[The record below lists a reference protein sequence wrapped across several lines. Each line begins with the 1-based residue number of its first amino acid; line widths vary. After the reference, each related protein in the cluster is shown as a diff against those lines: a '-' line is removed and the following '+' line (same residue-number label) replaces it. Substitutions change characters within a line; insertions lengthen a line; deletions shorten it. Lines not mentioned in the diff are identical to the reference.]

1 MSVSVLDDSAF
12 RDLQAKFERSQDL
25 THQMFLANYGEPVPV
40 MKEVQQLEL
49 ALKINAEYAVVKN
62 LAPPSRTPAVPK
74 LVASSSS
81 TSIVEAKD
89 ETDLDSS
96 SSATSSSSSSSASSS
111 SSTALSSAHVP
122 SAISEMIDNLPQ
134 TNTEEKDS
142 ISGALTTYRGG
153 VLDHLNPHT
162 QLLLRQR
169 ERLRAQPK
177 WHAPWKHK
185 TLISGHIGWVRTAV
199 VDPANEW
206 FATGSAD
213 RTIKIWDLASGQLK
227 LTLTGHISSV
237 RALAISSRHPYLFSV
252 SEDKTVKCWDLEYN
266 KVVRSYHGHLSGVYS
281 CNLHP
286 TIDLLFTGGRDST
299 CRVWDIRTK
308 AQIKVLAGHT
318 NTVSSIQSQPV
329 DPQVITGSHDSTIR
343 CWDLIAG
350 KASSILTNHKKSV
363 RAVGIHPSEY
373 TFYSASADN
382 IKVWKCPEG
391 SFMRNISGHNTIIN
405 SVAMNSDNVL
415 VSGGD
420 NGTLYFWDWKTG
432 YNFQQVTGV
441 AQPGS
446 LDSENGILSMTF
458 DMTGSRLI
466 TCEADKSIKI
476 YAEDTE
482 ATEETHPINFKPST
496 KRKRY

>member
-1 MSVSVLDDSAF
+1 MLW
-12 RDLQAKFERSQDL
+12 DLNEGK
-25 THQMFLANYGEPVPV
+25 H
-40 MKEVQQLEL
+40 
-49 ALKINAEYAVVKN
+49 
-62 LAPPSRTPAVPK
+62 
-74 LVASSSS
+74 
-81 TSIVEAKD
+81 
-89 ETDLDSS
+89 
-96 SSATSSSSSSSASSS
+96 
-111 SSTALSSAHVP
+111 LSSLEANGIIH
-122 SAISEMIDNLPQ
+122 
-134 TNTEEKDS
+134 
-142 ISGALTTYRGG
+142 ALAFSPIRYW
-153 VLDHLNPHT
+153 LC
-162 QLLLRQR
+162 
-169 ERLRAQPK
+169 A
-177 WHAPWKHK
+177 
-185 TLISGHIGWVRTAV
+185 AV
-199 VDPANEW
+199 E
-206 FATGSAD
+206 G
-213 RTIKIWDLASGQLK
+213 TIKIWDLASGQLK

-286 TIDLLFTGGRDST
+286 SIDLLFTGGRDST

-363 RAVGIHPSEY
+363 RAVGIHPTEY

-405 SVAMNSDNVL
+405 SLAMNSDNVL

-446 LDSENGILSMTF
+446 LDSENGILAMTF

-482 ATEETHPINFKPST
+482 ANEETHPINFKPSS

>member
-1 MSVSVLDDSAF
+1 MCAAVLEDAAF
-12 RDLQAKFERSQDL
+12 VDLQQKFERSQAL
-25 THQMFLANYGEPVPV
+25 TRQMFLGNYGQALPVL
-40 MKEVQQLEL
+40 KEVQQLEL
-49 ALKINAEYAVVKN
+49 AVKINSEYAAVKN
-62 LAPPSRTPAVPK
+62 LAPPTRAPVMYKPSI
-74 LVASSSS
+74 SSGGA
-81 TSIVEAKD
+81 TSIVEEKD
-89 ETDLDSS
+89 DASS
-96 SSATSSSSSSSASSS
+96 SHTTSSSSLAPSSA
-111 SSTALSSAHVP
+111 AVP
-122 SAISEMIDNLPQ
+122 SSISEMIDNLPQ
-134 TNTEEKDS
+134 NNLDEKDQG
-142 ISGALTTYRGG
+142 GAMIAYKGG
-153 VLDHLNPHT
+153 VLDNLNPRT

-286 TIDLLFTGGRDST
+286 SLDLLFTGGRDST

-343 CWDLIAG
+343 CWDLISG

-405 SVAMNSDNVL
+405 TVAMNSDNVL

-476 YAEDTE
+476 YAEDLD

>member
-1 MSVSVLDDSAF
+1 MSVGVLEDSAF
-12 RDLQAKFERSQDL
+12 VDLRQKFERSQAL
-25 THQMFLANYGEPVPV
+25 TRQMFLGNYGLPIPLP
-40 MKEVQQLEL
+40 KEVQQLEL
-49 ALKINAEYAVVKN
+49 SVKINSEYAAVKN
-62 LAPPSRTPAVPK
+62 AAPISRTAPQQKPPPSNG
-74 LVASSSS
+74 S
-81 TSIVEAKD
+81 TSIVE
-89 ETDLDSS
+89 EGESVSS
-96 SSATSSSSSSSASSS
+96 SVSAPSSAPVPTSH
-111 SSTALSSAHVP
+111 AP
-122 SAISEMIDNLPQ
+122 SAIAEMIDNLPQ
-134 TNTEEKDS
+134 NEEAKTGGLE
-142 ISGALTTYRGG
+142 GALIPSYKGG
-153 VLDHLNPHT
+153 VIDVLNPRT

-169 ERLRAQPK
+169 ERLRQQPK

-266 KVVRSYHGHLSGVYS
+266 KVVRNYHGHLSGVYS

-363 RAVGIHPSEY
+363 RAVGIHPTEY
-373 TFYSASADN
+373 TFHSASADN

-405 SVAMNSDNVL
+405 SLAINNDNVL

-420 NGTLYFWDWKTG
+420 NGTLYFWDYKTG
-432 YNFQQVTGV
+432 YNFQQITGV

-446 LDSENGILSMTF
+446 LDSENGILAMTF

-476 YAEDTE
+476 YAEDLE